1 MLFAVVIS
9 DIKKIRKENIYPKK
23 IERVLEDL
31 QINCKIEFIW
41 DTLGDIAYFQN
52 IGPFHFENSI
62 VFCSLTADGCNKKT
76 TIPGLIKDSGK
87 RSTYSYIKL

>member
-1 MLFAVVIS
+1 MLFAVVIN

-23 IERVLEDL
+23 IESVLEDL
-31 QINCKIEFIW
+31 QTNYKIEFIW

-52 IGPFHFENSI
+52 MGPFHFENSI
-62 VFCSLTADGCNKKT
+62 ACCSITADGCNKKT

-87 RSTYSYIKL
+87 RTTYSYIKL